1 MVFVKEAVE
10 KATPCRPK
18 ALTSGAYGACP
29 RCENLVK
36 RFENGD
42 ENKNKEIKYCKWCG
56 QALAWVD
63 PLEQME
69 VRDG

>member
-1 MVFVKEAVE
+1 MMVFVKEAVE

-29 RCENLVK
+29 RCESLVK
-36 RFENGD
+36 RFESGD
-42 ENKNKEIKYCKWCG
+42 ESKEIKYCKWCG
-56 QALAWVD
+56 QALAWAD

-69 VRDG
+69 ECNG

>member
-1 MVFVKEAVE
+1 MVLVKEAVE

-42 ENKNKEIKYCKWCG
+42 ENKEIKYCKWCG